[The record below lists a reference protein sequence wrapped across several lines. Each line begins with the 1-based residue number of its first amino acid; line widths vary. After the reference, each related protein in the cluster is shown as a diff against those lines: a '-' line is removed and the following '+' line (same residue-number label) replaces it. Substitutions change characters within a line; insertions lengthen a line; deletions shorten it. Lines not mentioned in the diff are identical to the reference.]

1 MQPPTNLSTICVVLF
16 LICIEE
22 LGQTKVCDLYMLRSL
37 HEDISR
43 CQVTVYQVTL
53 LQVVHA
59 LLSNNNNANISISHS
74 GEKKPCQRQLWI

>member
-53 LQVVHA
+53 LQVVHT